1 MAGGATEVLASGG
14 PVLALLLAIS
24 VVSLGL
30 IAAKILELRG
40 VLAGGARR
48 SEALAAWERGDR
60 YAAQAALEG
69 GAAPVDRVL
78 GAAMAGLIAGR
89 PAASL
94 RRDLEWRGNAEIA
107 RLSRHIRLLELVAMV
122 SPLLG
127 LLGTV
132 LGMIQAFRELAL
144 AGGAANASLLAAG
157 IWQALLTTAAG
168 LVVAI
173 PAAVA
178 AALLAARAERAGEAM
193 EEAVGRLMAL
203 EDERR

>member
-178 AALLAARAERAGEAM
+178 AALLAAGAERAGEAM